1 MKLSP
6 VESVKVIELGETDE
20 SISREERV
28 FKFWLNSLGIN
39 VKNLSEDMQDGLVI
53 LNVAYLENFLLL
65 LKINTKI
72 YLDIG

>member
-65 LKINTKI
+65 LKIIPEFT
-72 YLDIG
+72 